1 MKIDLKDAKWMN
13 WRIRK
18 PSIVYPI
25 KNAESL
31 SRWKG
36 VIMAER
42 SIENID
48 IDELKYFEKFM
59 SFPMILFNE
68 TEVFYANDSFHA
80 LCSEHGNT
88 APSHNIGLFTRD
100 SRVLDFIRNVLRTE
114 EQIKQDL
121 GFKREDQT
129 RCWIEITGRTVHYRG
144 YSAVLATLRDISARK
159 QLEEE
164 LTRVSKL
171 RMLMLEVTQSVLES
185 EDIEQLFQ
193 LILDNA
199 LKALSNGNLGS
210 IMTKERTDF
219 TIASYVGFN
228 EDIKD
233 FRLPIE
239 ETFLYRATDGRMD
252 RIVNIPDLMTL
263 DKYYLYRT
271 VFGEEKYIKSTV
283 TAPIFI
289 KGSLFGIISIDSI
302 DTNAFDDDDVKSMEF
317 IRNSIEIALSNHLS
331 YQEKA
336 FLARYDRLTG
346 LYNRTYFEEQFAMVK
361 DHALRY
367 DHTFNLVMFDMN
379 NLKRINDTYGHLAG
393 DRAIQSVA
401 RVLESNTRSSDFIAR
416 LGGDEFVGIFYRTD
430 HAKLKEKF
438 DTMLGKLRQDPL
450 MIGNE
455 DISCSFSYGIA
466 DFPDDGKTMNEL
478 LKIADDRMYSFKGN
492 GRK

>member
-1 MKIDLKDAKWMN
+1 
-13 WRIRK
+13 
-18 PSIVYPI
+18 
-25 KNAESL
+25 
-31 SRWKG
+31 
-36 VIMAER
+36 MAEKR
-42 SIENID
+42 IENID

-59 SFPMILFNE
+59 SVPMILFNE
-68 TEVFYANDSFHA
+68 TEVFYANASFHA
-80 LCSEHGNT
+80 LCNAKGEAKAGR
-88 APSHNIGLFTRD
+88 NIDLFTHD
-100 SRVLDFIRNVLRTE
+100 LRVLDFIRAAQHSDD
-114 EQIKQDL
+114 QIKQDFD
-121 GFKREDQT
+121 FKRDQT
-129 RCWIEITGRTVHYRG
+129 KCWIEMTGRTVHYRG
-144 YSAVLATLRDISARK
+144 YSAVLATLRDITKRK
-159 QLEEE
+159 QLEED
-164 LTRVSKL
+164 LARVSML
-171 RMLMLEVTQSVLES
+171 RMLMLEVTQSVLDS

-199 LKALSNGNLGS
+199 LKALSNGSLGS

-228 EDIKD
+228 EEIKD

-239 ETFLYRATDGRMD
+239 ETFLYRATNGKMD

-271 VFGEEKYIKSTV
+271 VFGEEQYIKSTI
-283 TAPIFI
+283 TGPIYI

-302 DTNAFDDDDVKSMEF
+302 DINAFDEDDMKSMEF
-317 IRNSIEIALSNHLS
+317 IRNSIEIALGNHLS

-346 LYNRTYFEEQFAMVK
+346 LYNRAYFEEQFAMVK
-361 DHALRY
+361 DHALRF

-379 NLKRINDTYGHLAG
+379 NLKRINDTYGHLTG

-401 RVLESNTRSSDFIAR
+401 HVLESNIRSSDFIAR

-438 DTMLGKLRQDPL
+438 DIMLEKLSQDPL
-450 MIGNE
+450 MIGTE

-478 LKIADDRMYSFKGN
+478 LKIADDRMYSFKGH
-492 GRK
+492 GHKEPQ